1 MRLREILKE
10 KKMSGSELARRIG
23 VEPAYI
29 NMAASGK
36 ANLSVKKCK
45 ELADALDI
53 PLASLFEG
61 YTDPTVTVC
70 PHCGKPIHLVGED

>member
-10 KKMSGSELARRIG
+10 KKISGSELARRMG

-29 NMAASGK
+29 NMAAAGK
-36 ANLSVKKCK
+36 VNLSVKKCV
-45 ELADALDI
+45 ELAKILDV

-61 YTDPTVTVC
+61 YVDPNVTYC
-70 PHCGKPIHLVGED
+70 PHCGKPIKLIQD